1 MSSMLLISIYVLVK
15 AKSKKMFLLSGV
27 LFGITLYTYA
37 LSYIIIPIILLLLL
51 GYMIYI
57 KRIKI
62 SDIVV
67 LFIPLIVL
75 AIPLT
80 LEILVNLGVI
90 NEIKTDYFSILK
102 MWEFRSSEVN
112 INNIPNNFINLIKAM
127 FAFDINDYNA
137 FPIFGTLYYI
147 SITFCIIG
155 FIEKL
160 KKVRENIKKRE
171 FTLDI
176 IILINFIA
184 VCICGLLVTPG
195 INRINAI
202 YISLIY
208 YIAIGI
214 IYISNN
220 KKSIFITII
229 SLYIVMFIIFLCYY
243 FFIYGRENNNSS
255 FNNDVVS
262 IVEYI
267 ENNEKFDNKYIN
279 MRAHA
284 SQQYIYTL
292 IGNKTS
298 PKDFKATAII
308 DNVIYSYGRYR
319 FYNIEINDNTVYVVE
334 TEDWLKDLLLKIG
347 FTKEKWNDS
356 IDIFYKK

>member
-1 MSSMLLISIYVLVK
+1 
-15 AKSKKMFLLSGV
+15 
-27 LFGITLYTYA
+27 
-37 LSYIIIPIILLLLL
+37 
-51 GYMIYI
+51 
-57 KRIKI
+57 
-62 SDIVV
+62 
-67 LFIPLIVL
+67 
-75 AIPLT
+75 
-80 LEILVNLGVI
+80 
-90 NEIKTDYFSILK
+90 
-102 MWEFRSSEVN
+102 
-112 INNIPNNFINLIKAM
+112 
-127 FAFDINDYNA
+127 
-137 FPIFGTLYYI
+137 
-147 SITFCIIG
+147 
-155 FIEKL
+155 
-160 KKVRENIKKRE
+160 
-171 FTLDI
+171 
-176 IILINFIA
+176 
-184 VCICGLLVTPG
+184 
-195 INRINAI
+195 
-202 YISLIY
+202 
-208 YIAIGI
+208 
-214 IYISNN
+214 
-220 KKSIFITII
+220 
-229 SLYIVMFIIFLCYY
+229 MFIIFLCYY